1 MFSRGTCSSNGGQSV
16 AEEKGK
22 EIFGISWNVFL
33 LGLVSF
39 LNDMSSEMIAPIVPA
54 YLTEVLK
61 AGKLASG
68 SIMGAIESASSL
80 FKVVFGYFS
89 DRFKRRKAFVF
100 TGYAL
105 STLAKGLLAFS
116 RNWVDFLLLRLLDRT
131 GKGIRTAPRDA
142 LIAESSNGKTG
153 KSFGFH
159 RMMDTLGAVAGPLV
173 TVLLIGFL
181 SHLPKETLYRRIFL
195 FSAIPG
201 LLSLVIIVLFVKDHG
216 GEVRK
221 KIGGI
226 SSLRSR
232 SLQLF
237 LIVVAIGTLG
247 RYSYAFTLWKAEE
260 LGYTVLQGSAFY
272 ALFNL
277 VYAISAYPIGVYSD
291 RVSKKALIG
300 VGFLLS
306 ALASLCFALAEGLV
320 LLIVAFVLYGL
331 YMAVMDTVPR
341 AYMAELARD
350 YEKGTVIGAYHT
362 VVGLFAFPASLIA
375 GYLWSAY
382 SLTYSFLFASVIS
395 FLAFILLQFD

>member
-1 MFSRGTCSSNGGQSV
+1 M
-16 AEEKGK
+16 AEKKVLGV
-22 EIFGISWNVFL
+22 GWNVFI
-33 LGLVSF
+33 LGIVSF

-68 SIMGAIESASSL
+68 SIMGLIESSSSL
-80 FKVVFGYFS
+80 FKVLFGYFS
-89 DRFKRRKAFVF
+89 DKFRRRKAFVF

-105 STLAKGLLAFS
+105 STLAKALLAFS
-116 RNWVDFLLLRLLDRT
+116 RGWLDFLALRLLDRT

-173 TVLLIGFL
+173 AVFLLSVLAY
-181 SHLPKETLYRRIFL
+181 LPKETLYRRIFL
-195 FSAIPG
+195 FSAVPG
-201 LLSLVIIVLFVKDHG
+201 LLSLVIIALFVRDKG

-221 KIGGI
+221 KIAGI

-237 LIVVAIGTLG
+237 LLVVAIGTLG

-277 VYAISAYPIGVYSD
+277 IYALSAYPIGLYSD
-291 RVSKKALIG
+291 RMSKRVLIS

-306 ALASLCFALAEGLV
+306 ALASLCFAFATGLV
-320 LLIVAFVLYGL
+320 LLITAFVLYGL

-341 AYMAELARD
+341 AYMAELAGEG
-350 YEKGTVIGAYHT
+350 EKGTVIGAYHT
-362 VVGLFAFPASLIA
+362 VVGVFAFPASLIA
-375 GYLWSAY
+375 SYLWSAY
-382 SLTYSFLFASVIS
+382 SLTYSFLFASMMA

>member
-1 MFSRGTCSSNGGQSV
+1 MD
-16 AEEKGK
+16 EKEK
-22 EIFGISWNVFL
+22 RVFGISWNVFL
-33 LGLVSF
+33 LGIVSF

-61 AGKLASG
+61 VGKLAGG
-68 SIMGAIESASSL
+68 SIMGLIESASSL
-80 FKVVFGYFS
+80 FKVLFGYFS
-89 DRFKRRKAFVF
+89 DRFRKRKAFVF

-105 STLAKGLLAFS
+105 STLSKGLLAFS
-116 RNWVDFLLLRLLDRT
+116 RGPLDFLALRLLDRT

-173 TVLLIGFL
+173 AVLLIGLL
-181 SHLPKETLYRRIFL
+181 SYLPRETLYRRIFL
-195 FSAIPG
+195 LSAVPG
-201 LLSLVIIVLFVKDHG
+201 LLSLLIIALFVGDRG
-216 GEVRK
+216 GEVKRK
-221 KIGGI
+221 IAAV

-237 LIVVAIGTLG
+237 LAVVAIGTLG

-277 VYAISAYPIGVYSD
+277 IYALSAYPIGVYSD

-306 ALASLCFALAEGLV
+306 ALASLCFAFARDLAV
-320 LLIVAFVLYGL
+320 LLLAFVLYGL
-331 YMAVMDTVPR
+331 YMAVIDTVPR
-341 AYMAELARD
+341 AYMAELAGEG
-350 YEKGTVIGAYHT
+350 EKGTVIGAYHT
-362 VVGLFAFPASLIA
+362 VVGVFAFPASLIA

-382 SLTYSFLFASVIS
+382 SLTYSFLFASAMA
-395 FLAFILLQFD
+395 FLAFVLLQFD